1 VTDTIT
7 LDRID
12 LSDPELYATG
22 DPHAVW
28 TYLREHAP
36 VFFQKH
42 GYGPGFWAITRYDD
56 VVRLSSDRRLSSSGG
71 RTTTG
76 TPAAPDSAVADIL
89 VCTDPPRHTQLKAL
103 VNKAFTPRVVASLE
117 LYVRS
122 VVNRLVDDISSRGE
136 CDFAREVAARVPFT
150 VICELL
156 GVPEEDRDALSHAV
170 GSFMESRAH
179 ILDGSTRSEIEL
191 GRYFLDLTNTRRS
204 VPDMDLISRLV
215 GAEIDLDA
223 PPGAPPK
230 RERLSDADILA
241 LAMLLFI
248 AGSETTMNSI
258 SGGLLAFLEHP
269 DQLERLQA
277 DQALWTKTVEEVL
290 RWVSPVLNG
299 MVRTALDDIEV
310 GDVGI
315 RAGDKVT
322 LWYPS
327 ANRDNGHFTDPF
339 AFDIGRDPNNHV
351 AFGAGI
357 HFCLGA
363 SLARLE
369 IRITLQTVLER
380 LRDIRPAGEM
390 VRLRSNVSHAI
401 DHLPI
406 RFAA

>member
-1 VTDTIT
+1 MSGT
-7 LDRID
+7 LQLDSID

-22 DPHAVW
+22 DPHAIW
-28 TYLREHAP
+28 AHLRANAP

-42 GYGPGFWAITRYDD
+42 GYGPGFWAITRYED
-56 VVRLSSDRRLSSSGG
+56 VVALSSDRRLSSSGG

-76 TPAAPDSAVADIL
+76 TPAAPDSGIADIL

-122 VVNRLVDDISSRGE
+122 VVNRLVDGIAARGE

-179 ILDGSTRSEIEL
+179 ILDGSTKSEIEL
-191 GRYFLDLTNTRRS
+191 GRYFLDLTNSRRS
-204 VPDMDLISRLV
+204 TPDMDLVSRLV
-215 GAEIDLDA
+215 GAEID
-223 PPGAPPK
+223 G
-230 RERLSDADILA
+230 ERLSDADILA

-269 DQLERLQA
+269 EQLRRLW
-277 DQALWTKTVEEVL
+277 DDSALWPRTVEEVL

-299 MVRTALDDIEV
+299 MVRTAMDDIEV
-310 GDVGI
+310 RDVRI
-315 RAGDKVT
+315 AAGDKVT

-327 ANRDNGHFTDPF
+327 ANRDEGHFPDAFT
-339 AFDIGRDPNNHV
+339 FDIGRDPNNHV

-369 IRITLQTVLER
+369 IRVTLQTVLER
-380 LRDIRPAGEM
+380 LREIEQAGEM

-401 DHLPI
+401 EHLPV
-406 RFAA
+406 RFRTTP

>member
-1 VTDTIT
+1 VSDALS
-7 LDRID
+7 LDAID
-12 LSDPELYATG
+12 LSDPDLYATG

-28 TYLREHAP
+28 THLRDEAP

-42 GYGPGFWAITRYDD
+42 GYGPGFWAVTRYSD

-71 RTTTG
+71 RSTTG
-76 TPAAPDSAVADIL
+76 TPAAPDSAIADIL

-103 VNKAFTPRVVASLE
+103 VNKAFTPRVVAGLE
-117 LYVRS
+117 LYVKD
-122 VVNRLVDDISSRGE
+122 VVRRLVDGVIEKGE
-136 CDFAREVAARVPFT
+136 CDFARDIAARVPYT

-156 GVPEEDRDALSHAV
+156 GVPEEDREPLAHAV
-170 GSFMESRAH
+170 GHFMESRAH
-179 ILDGSTRSEIEL
+179 ILGGATRSEMDL
-191 GRYFLDLTNTRRS
+191 GRYFLDLTNKRRTT
-204 VPDMDLISRLV
+204 PDMDLLSRLV
-215 GAEIDLDA
+215 GAEID
-223 PPGAPPK
+223 G
-230 RERLSDADILA
+230 ERLSDADILA

-258 SGGLLAFLEHP
+258 SGGLLAFLNHP
-269 DQLERLQA
+269 EQLRRLTN
-277 DQALWTKTVEEVL
+277 DPALWPRTVEEVL

-299 MVRTALDDIEV
+299 MVRTAMDDIDV
-310 GDVGI
+310 GDVVI

-327 ANRDNGHFTDPF
+327 ANRDESHFADPF
-339 AFDIGRDPNNHV
+339 TFDIGREPNDHV

-369 IRITLQTVLER
+369 IRVTLQAVLQR
-380 LRDIRPAGEM
+380 LRDVRQTGEM

-401 DHLPI
+401 EHLPI
-406 RFAA
+406 GFRAA

>member
-1 VTDTIT
+1 MTTPVALETV
-7 LDRID
+7 D

-22 DPHAVW
+22 NPHKVW
-28 TYLREHAP
+28 THLRETAP
-36 VFFQKH
+36 VFFQQH
-42 GYGPGFWAITRYDD
+42 AYGPGFWAITRYDD

-76 TPAAPDSAVADIL
+76 TPAAADAAIADIL

-117 LYVRS
+117 PYVQH
-122 VVNRLVDDISSRGE
+122 VVDGLLDDLAGQGG
-136 CDFAREVAARVPFT
+136 CDFASDVAARVPYT

-156 GVPEEDRDALSHAV
+156 GVPEDDRASVSHAV
-170 GSFMESRAH
+170 GHFMESRAH
-179 ILDGSTRSEIEL
+179 TTGDAPPSEIEL
-191 GRYFLDLTNTRRS
+191 GRYFLDLANARRRE
-204 VPDMDLISRLV
+204 PRDDLVSRLV
-215 GAEIDLDA
+215 TAEIDGQMLT
-223 PPGAPPK
+223 
-230 RERLSDADILA
+230 DADILA
-241 LAMLLFI
+241 LALLLFI

-258 SGGLLAFLEHP
+258 SGGLLAFIEHP
-269 DQLERLQA
+269 EQLHRLSN
-277 DQALWTKTVEEVL
+277 DPSLWPRAVEEIL

-299 MVRTALDDIEV
+299 MVRTALEDI
-310 GDVGI
+310 DVRDVRI
-315 RAGDKVT
+315 AAGDKVT

-327 ANRDNGHFTDPF
+327 ANRDEDHFPDPF
-339 AFDIGRDPNNHV
+339 VFDIGREPNNHV

-369 IRITLQTVLER
+369 IRVTLQTVLER

-401 DHLPI
+401 EHLPV
-406 RFAA
+406 RFS

>member
-1 VTDTIT
+1 VTVALDT
-7 LDRID
+7 ID
-12 LSDPELYATG
+12 LSDPDLYATG

-28 TYLREHAP
+28 TQLRRQAP

-71 RTTTG
+71 RSTTG
-76 TPAAPDSAVADIL
+76 TPAAPGAAIADIL

-103 VNKAFTPRVVASLE
+103 VNKAFTPRVVAGLE
-117 LYVRS
+117 LYVKD
-122 VVNRLVDDISSRGE
+122 VVRRLVDDVAGRGE
-136 CDFAREVAARVPFT
+136 CDFAWDVAARVPFT

-156 GVPEEDRDALSHAV
+156 GVPEEDRGPLSHAV
-170 GSFMESRAH
+170 GGFMASRAH
-179 ILDGSTRSEIEL
+179 ILGGETKSDMDL
-191 GRYFLDLTNTRRS
+191 ARYFLDLTNARRAT
-204 VPDMDLISRLV
+204 PDIDLLSRLV
-215 GAEIDLDA
+215 GAEID
-223 PPGAPPK
+223 G
-230 RERLSDADILA
+230 ERLSDADILA

-258 SGGLLAFLEHP
+258 SGGLLAFMEQP
-269 DQLERLQA
+269 EQLERLEA
-277 DQALWTKTVEEVL
+277 DASLWPRTVEEIL

-299 MVRTALDDIEV
+299 MVRTATDDIEV
-310 GDVGI
+310 GDVLV

-327 ANRDNGHFTDPF
+327 ANRDEDHFTDPF
-339 AFDIGRDPNNHV
+339 TFDIGRDPNDHV

-369 IRITLQTVLER
+369 IRVTLQTVLSR
-380 LRDIRPAGEM
+380 LRDIRPSGEM

-401 DHLPI
+401 EHLPV
-406 RFAA
+406 RFSAA

>member
-1 VTDTIT
+1 MSDT
-7 LDRID
+7 LALEAID

-28 TYLREHAP
+28 SLLRREAP

-42 GYGPGFWAITRYDD
+42 GYGPGFWAITCYDD

-71 RTTTG
+71 RSTTD
-76 TPAAPDSAVADIL
+76 TPAGPDSTIADIL

-103 VNKAFTPRVVASLE
+103 VNKAFTPRVVAGLE
-117 LYVRS
+117 LYVKD
-122 VVNRLVDDISSRGE
+122 VVNRLVDAAAVNGG
-136 CDFAREVAARVPFT
+136 CDFAQDIAAKVPFT

-156 GVPEEDRDALSHAV
+156 GVPDGDRAALSHAV

-179 ILDGSTRSEIEL
+179 ILAGGSKEEINL
-191 GRYFLDLTNTRRS
+191 ARYFLDLTNARRAT
-204 VPDMDLISRLV
+204 PDMDLLSRLV
-215 GAEIDLDA
+215 EAEID
-223 PPGAPPK
+223 G
-230 RERLSDADILA
+230 ERLSDADILA

-258 SGGLLAFLEHP
+258 SGGLLAFLEYP
-269 DQLERLQA
+269 DQLERLRA
-277 DQALWTKTVEEVL
+277 DVTLWPKAVEEIL

-299 MVRTALDDIEV
+299 MVRTAMDDI
-310 GDVGI
+310 DVGGVRI
-315 RAGDKVT
+315 AAGDKVT
-322 LWYPS
+322 LWYAS
-327 ANRDNGHFTDPF
+327 ANRDEDHFADPF
-339 AFDIGRDPNNHV
+339 RFDIGRDPNDHV

-369 IRITLQTVLER
+369 IRVTLHTVLDR
-380 LRDIRPAGEM
+380 LHDIHQTGEM

-401 DHLPI
+401 EHLPVG
-406 RFAA
+406 FSAG